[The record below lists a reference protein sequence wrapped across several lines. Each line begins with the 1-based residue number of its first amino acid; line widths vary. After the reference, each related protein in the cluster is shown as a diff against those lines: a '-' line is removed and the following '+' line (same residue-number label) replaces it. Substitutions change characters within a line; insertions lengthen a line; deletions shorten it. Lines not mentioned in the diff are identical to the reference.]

1 MTNYF
6 EEANK
11 LRQEGLLQEA
21 IAYYKNAL
29 EQNPDFYASYHN
41 LGETLAKLG
50 RWDEA
55 VYAYQQALELNPN
68 SISSCQNL
76 GESLAKLGRWDEA
89 ITCYQKN
96 VDLAPDDYKNHYNLA
111 EALRQRTYLDCAKA
125 IDVYQPVIQLNPEF
139 VEGYQKILQLQPENW
154 EVWFELGNQLA
165 NQNQKAEAIEAYKR
179 VIELNPDLVEAYQKL
194 LDLAPDNWEVYLRL
208 IQIHAKQG
216 QWKEVNNLAW
226 VLSKQ
231 GLISQAIQIYQ
242 QVVAH
247 NPNLVESH
255 YNLANFLLDQGQLN
269 LAIQN
274 YEQSIRIKPD
284 FVEALS
290 KLAEAM
296 RRNNQLEKA
305 IYYCKE
311 IIKINPNSVET
322 HFQLGNNLLL
332 QGKRDEALRSYYRS
346 NQIKLAEARNQGEIG
361 TICLCILPKS
371 GTVYIMNSLMDGL
384 SLPPYSPE
392 HLCVEGVWPDY
403 YWKVQSSELFKKSVS
418 CIMAANHTNA
428 NDWNLFTISMVVDR
442 LVVNIRDPR
451 QGLLSLIH
459 YWDNLYREMIDKG
472 QEQASH
478 YLISFS
484 WFPENYFFMPLTD
497 KITWQIN
504 NFYLPQ
510 AIKWIEGWLDA
521 EANPSFYPKILFTRH
536 EDLASNP
543 QGFFQ
548 SILDF
553 YEIEKSRFKFP
564 QKPEFKQGTHH
575 RKGRI
580 DEWREVFT
588 AEQAEKSSSM
598 IPKRMLERFGWAER

>member
-1 MTNYF
+1 MINYF
-6 EEANK
+6 EEANQ
-11 LRQEGLLQEA
+11 LRQEGSLEEA
-21 IAYYKNAL
+21 IAYYNNAI
-29 EQNPDFYASYHN
+29 EQNPDFYAYHQN
-41 LGETLAKLG
+41 LGEVLAKLG

-55 VYAYQQALELNPN
+55 VDAYQQALELNPN
-68 SISSCQNL
+68 SVHSSQNL
-76 GESLAKLGRWDEA
+76 GEALAKLSRWDEA
-89 ITCYQKN
+89 IACYQKN
-96 VDLAPDDYKNHYNLA
+96 VDLAPEDYENHYNLA

-125 IDVYQPVIQLNPEF
+125 IDVYQPVIQLNPELL
-139 VEGYQKILQLQPENW
+139 EGYKKILQLQPKNW

-165 NQNQKAEAIEAYKR
+165 NQNQKAEAIEAYNR
-179 VIELNPDLVEAYQKL
+179 VIELNP
-194 LDLAPDNWEVYLRL
+194 N
-208 IQIHAKQG
+208 
-216 QWKEVNNLAW
+216 
-226 VLSKQ
+226 
-231 GLISQAIQIYQ
+231 
-242 QVVAH
+242 
-247 NPNLVESH
+247 
-255 YNLANFLLDQGQLN
+255 
-269 LAIQN
+269 
-274 YEQSIRIKPD
+274 

-290 KLAEAM
+290 KLAEEM

-305 IYYCKE
+305 IYYCKQ
-311 IIKINPNSVET
+311 IIKINPNSVEN
-322 HFQLGNNLLL
+322 HFQLAKNLLL

-459 YWDNLYREMIDKG
+459 YWDNLYSEMIDKG
-472 QEQASH
+472 QDQASH

-497 KITWQIN
+497 KITWHIN

-543 QGFFQ
+543 QGFFED
-548 SILDF
+548 ILDF

-598 IPKRMLERFGWAER
+598 IPKRMLERFGWVER